1 MQLLDNAVDLRGSQV
16 LNVKRYHSI
25 VWQRRCM
32 ALATLLAYL
41 AIIIFV
47 ISLLTPNWTIIDFTN
62 TDFEEIHVQLGVWGE
77 WRTKTN
83 GTKQIVEWIPHFPR
97 PPEHVLRLADADLK
111 HFYLVQMVFGIIS
124 LLLMFS
130 TNALAVYTFYHHRYI
145 FKRLVACLYGV
156 IAMCIVVT
164 IEILTN
170 SISEWNRSVAEQAK
184 NIEWDYSVGQTTGLP
199 TYLAWTCVLIYLFAA
214 IAFALG
220 SHKHKGSRAA
230 TAEFEIEDR
239 PVHIGR

>member
-1 MQLLDNAVDLRGSQV
+1 MQLLDNAVDLQGSQV
-16 LNVKRYHSI
+16 LNVKRP
-25 VWQRRCM
+25 RRNSC
-32 ALATLLAYL
+32 
-41 AIIIFV
+41 AIRC
-47 ISLLTPNWTIIDFTN
+47 L
-62 TDFEEIHVQLGVWGE
+62 GE
-77 WRTKTN
+77 WRTKINDTS
-83 GTKQIVEWIPHFPR
+83 QIVEWIPHFPK

-124 LLLMFS
+124 LVLMFS
-130 TNALAVYTFYHHRYI
+130 NNALAIYTFYHHRYI
-145 FKRLVACLYGV
+145 FKRLVACLYAV
-156 IAMCIVVT
+156 IAMCIVVM

-214 IAFALG
+214 VSFALG

-239 PVHIGR
+239 PIHIGR